1 MFLGDFNG
9 GYPISKHC
17 KYYDFDQSSEYE
29 GEFKEWSR
37 HGQGELTWHGEV
49 FTGTWSEDMMDGEFV
64 KIDKAGIK
72 YQETWGKGRLIGSR
86 K

>member
-1 MFLGDFNG
+1 MFFGDFDG
-9 GYPISKHC
+9 GYPRSKQC

-37 HGQGELTWHGEV
+37 HGRGQLTWQGEV
-49 FTGTWSEDMMDGEFV
+49 FTGSWIEDMMDGEFV
-64 KIDKAGIK
+64 KTDKALEK
-72 YQETWGKGRLIGSR
+72 YQQTWEKGKLVGSR